1 MIKPKRL
8 GKTQSFYFSE
18 NLLEKGVTIVDNI

>member
-1 MIKPKRL
+1 MIKIKRL
-8 GKTQSFYFSE
+8 WETKSFYFSE